1 MLGKINLRDAAGAPE
16 VYTRENLMEMDL
28 MHLKSSVDNQEK
40 LRGLVIYTQIMT
52 SKRKSGTRKEK

>member
-40 LRGLVIYTQIMT
+40 LRGLVIYIQIIT

>member
-40 LRGLVIYTQIMT
+40 LRGLVIYIQIMT
-52 SKRKSGTRKEK
+52 SKTKSGPRKEK